1 MKLIG
6 ENYEG
11 VTGEDGSISTLIGP
25 TQTLTLVGTG
35 VSATAI
41 TGLSTNNQYQVLNLD
56 KDKFRLCY
64 SGIATTRTP
73 DKTNYNNKEVCC
85 MSFRHAQ
92 MNFHNMY
99 ADQEA
104 YYLVRG
110 KD

>member
-1 MKLIG
+1 MSDEIKRFEVGKKYTYIPPHERANESFARPIASYTCIKRTKCFITFKKLLHPSHPEVI
-6 ENYEG
+6 EKKKVKMY
-11 VTGEDGSISTLIGP
+11 
-25 TQTLTLVGTG
+25 
-35 VSATAI
+35 
-41 TGLSTNNQYQVLNLD
+41 NNQ
-56 KDKFRLCY
+56 
-64 SGIATTRTP
+64 
-73 DKTNYNNKEVCC
+73 EVCC